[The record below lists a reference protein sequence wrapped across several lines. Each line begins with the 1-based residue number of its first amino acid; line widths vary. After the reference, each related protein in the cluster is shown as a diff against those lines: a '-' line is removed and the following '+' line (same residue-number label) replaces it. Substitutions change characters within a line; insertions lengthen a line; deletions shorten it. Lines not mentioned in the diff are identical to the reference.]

1 MSKRL
6 IIALTLLLLFS
17 TYNIREETEFR
28 SILQIKEIII
38 ENNKIISKK
47 EIKNKLSYLYGNNL
61 FLIDNRLLESKL
73 REIDF
78 LESFEVKKI
87 YPNIIKLRI
96 KEKKPI
102 AILHNKKEKKYY
114 THGGDLIN
122 FLDLKIFENLPIVF
136 GDKKNFKN
144 FYDNLKNIN
153 FPIEEIKK
161 FYLFESKRWDI
172 LTYKNQLIKL
182 PIKNYEESLK
192 NFINLK
198 DQKNFENYKTFDYR
212 IYDQLILK

>member
-61 FLIDNRLLESKL
+61 FLIDNKLLESKL

-96 KEKKPI
+96 EEKKPI
-102 AILHNKKEKKYY
+102 AILQNKKEKKYY

-136 GDKKNFKN
+136 GDKKNFKD

-172 LTYKNQLIKL
+172 LTNKNQLIKL

>member
-17 TYNIREETEFR
+17 TYNIRDDTEFS
-28 SILQIKEIII
+28 SILQIKEITI
-38 ENNKIISKK
+38 ENNRIISEK
-47 EIKNKLSYLYGNNL
+47 EIKSKLSYLYGNNL
-61 FLIDNRLLESKL
+61 FFIDNKLLESKL

-78 LESFEVKKI
+78 LESFEVKKV
-87 YPNIIKLRI
+87 YPNLIKLKI
-96 KEKKPI
+96 EEKKPI

-122 FLDLKIFENLPIVF
+122 FLDLKTFENLPVVF
-136 GDKKNFKN
+136 GDKKSFND
-144 FYDNLKNIN
+144 FYDTLENIN
-153 FPIEEIKK
+153 FPIKEIKT

-172 LTYKNQLIKL
+172 LTNKNQLIKL

-192 NFINLK
+192 NFISLK

-212 IYDQLILK
+212 IFDQLILK